1 VKRSLA
7 VLAVLLVGTTSAV
20 AQGTSGSTISGVVQD
35 QTGAVLAGATVSL
48 GDTTGHVVRSA
59 TTDGVGAFRI
69 DAVPAGQYE
78 LRATYE
84 GFKPAAVR
92 VRANGRTAVTQ
103 RLVLA
108 IADVA
113 QEVTVG
119 VERAR
124 VEATAAGNVDA
135 VSVDQDLLSALPV
148 LDQDYVAALSQ
159 FLDVGSIGT
168 SGPTIVVNGMEVNAL
183 RMSASAVQQ
192 VKINQDP
199 YAAEY
204 ARPGRGRIEI
214 LTKPGGQEYHAE
226 VSGVFRDARFDAR
239 NAFATEKPA
248 EQKHIVEGSFS
259 GPIGSSGKTSFIV
272 SGNDALDDQQAIVYA
287 AGPDGPIQDNVPRPN
302 RQSLLALSITHQVSE
317 HTTISIRPNLEYES
331 TENRG
336 VGGTTLASAGA
347 NFSHNEQQIA
357 YTQQTILRPTLLL
370 QLQVLFGHESEPTV
384 SVTPD
389 RAIVVSGAFTGGGA
403 QADLMRTEA
412 HMQLTQSLS
421 WTTGH
426 HLIQAG
432 FQLPDWSRRGF
443 NDHTNVAGTY
453 SFAGLTAYE
462 GGRPYSFL
470 QQQGNG
476 DLAFLEKV
484 VGTYVKDDWQARPG
498 LSFSFGVRYDWQNY
512 FHDSNNVVPR
522 ASVAWALGDQKTT
535 VMRAGAG
542 VFTDRT
548 GPVPIADLLH
558 SQPGGLVRYLINDP
572 PYPNPFA
579 GAQTSEPPSIV
590 ALAPGI
596 QIPQTT
602 QFGAGIDHQLTKGLT
617 LSATYTGARGH
628 HLFRSRDINAPPPPL
643 YLERPDSTYGAIR
656 QIESTGRQTTDAFQL
671 TLRGRSGRWFSGQ
684 AQYTLSRADND
695 TNGVN
700 WYPSNDYDLSGEY
713 GRADFDRRHRLLVL
727 GRSSIRS
734 VVDVGVGV
742 TMNTAGPYTI
752 TLGQDIYNNGRGK
765 ARPPG
770 VGRNNAEA
778 APYETLDL
786 RASHDF
792 KRAANARVFTFAVD
806 AFNVLNSIT
815 RRTWGRSDRPFSGS
829 RCPPGPPASFSSQLA
844 SRCSAV

>member
-1 VKRSLA
+1 MVKRVLA
-7 VLAVLLVGTTSAV
+7 VLAVLAGAASAS
-20 AQGTSGSTISGVVQD
+20 AQGTPGAAIGGAVQD
-35 QTGAVLAGATVSL
+35 QTGAILSGATVSL
-48 GDTTGHVVRSA
+48 VDTSGRAVRTA
-59 TTDGVGAFRI
+59 TTDSVGGFRFES
-69 DAVPAGQYE
+69 VPAGQYE

-84 GFKPAAVR
+84 GFKPALVR
-92 VRANGRTAVTQ
+92 LRTNGRTALTQ
-103 RLVLA
+103 RLVLV

-119 VERAR
+119 VEPAR
-124 VEATAAGNVDA
+124 VEATAAGNIDA
-135 VSVDQDLLSALPV
+135 VAVDQDLLAGLPV
-148 LDQDYVAALSQ
+148 LDQDYIAALSQ
-159 FLDVGSIGT
+159 FLDIGSIGT

-192 VKINQDP
+192 IKINQDP

-239 NAFATEKPA
+239 NAFATEKPP
-248 EQKHIVEGSFS
+248 EQKHIVEGLFS
-259 GPIGSSGKTSFIV
+259 GPIGSSGKTSFLV

-287 AGPDGPIQDNVPRPN
+287 VGPDGPIQDNVPRPN
-302 RQSLLALSITHQVSE
+302 RQSLLALSITHQLSE

-331 TENRG
+331 TKNRG
-336 VGGTTLASAGA
+336 VGGTTLASAGS
-347 NFSHNEQQIA
+347 NFSHNEQQIS
-357 YTQQTILRPTLLL
+357 YTQQTVLAPTLLF
-370 QLQVLFGHESEPTV
+370 QLQVLFGHEYEPTV
-384 SVTPD
+384 SVTPG

-403 QADLMRTEA
+403 QADLLRTET

-432 FQLPDWSRRGF
+432 FQLPDWSERGF
-443 NDHTNVAGTY
+443 NDHTNFAGTY

-462 GGRPYSFL
+462 AGRPYSFL

-498 LSFSFGVRYDWQNY
+498 LSFSFGARYDWQNY

-522 ASVAWALGDQKTT
+522 ASVAWAIGDQKTN
-535 VMRAGAG
+535 VVRAGAG

-558 SQPGGLVRYLINDP
+558 FQPGGLVRYLINDP
-572 PYPNPFA
+572 SYPNPYS
-579 GAQTSEPPSIV
+579 GNQTSEPPSIV
-590 ALAPGI
+590 VLAPGI
-596 QIPQTT
+596 EIPQTL
-602 QFGAGIDHQLTKGLT
+602 QFGAGLDHQLTKGLT

-628 HLFRSRDINAPPPPL
+628 HLFRSRDVNAPPPPL
-643 YLERPDSTYGAIR
+643 YLDRPDSTYGAIR
-656 QIESTGRQTTDAFQL
+656 QIESTGRQMTDTFQL
-671 TLRGRSGRWFSGQ
+671 TLRGRIGRRFSGQ
-684 AQYTLSRADND
+684 AQYTLSRAHND

-734 VVDVGVGV
+734 ILDIGVGV
-742 TMNTAGPYTI
+742 TMNTAGPYTV
-752 TLGQDIYNNGRGK
+752 TLGQDIYNNGRGR

-770 VGRNNAEA
+770 VGRNSAVA
-778 APYETLDL
+778 APFETLDL

-792 KRAANARVFTFAVD
+792 KWAANSRTCTLAVD
-806 AFNVLNSIT
+806 AFNVLNTVNYASYVGT
-815 RRTWGRSDRPFSGS
+815 VGSPLFGQPVSARSAR
-829 RCPPGPPASFSSQLA
+829 QLQFTA
-844 SRCSAV
+844 RFQM